1 MSSHSRELVFLIL
14 QYLNEEGL
22 KQSARMKRLR
32 SIFPVS
38 LRLKTTVARILNEEL
53 SSPVSMDFHPV
64 LHTLLL
70 VGTNTG
76 DIGLWDV
83 FFGVKFLSRNFKV
96 WDMGRC
102 SILSKRDLVKDPL
115 VSVKRVIWSPDGCFF
130 GIANSKHIAQLYSY
144 HGGSDVRTHLEK
156 SRLVYYTAGN
166 AILALGSNGVHLRWK
181 WPKDDDLDQ
190 SGQATAKVTT
200 QLWQLKNSL
209 QLLINDV
216 SNNNPEASVS
226 CFALSKNNS
235 YLFSKSG
242 KTITLFNLITYE
254 AMTNFLPPAPMATC
268 IAFYPQ
274 NNNIIAIGM
283 DDSIILIYNVPM
295 AQPSSRDT
303 VKESH
308 TLLPECSIDAYPNAI
323 ASHPQKPTQFAL
335 NLKNL
340 KANGSCCHRMML
352 ACCNHQ
358 ACLRVLSNHQA
369 CLRVLS

>member
-1 MSSHSRELVFLIL
+1 MAKDLIT
-14 QYLNEEGL
+14 
-22 KQSARMKRLR
+22 M
-32 SIFPVS
+32 
-38 LRLKTTVARILNEEL
+38 
-53 SSPVSMDFHPV
+53 
-64 LHTLLL
+64 LL
-70 VGTNTG
+70 VLGEQEWHILLT
-76 DIGLWDV
+76 
-83 FFGVKFLSRNFKV
+83 VK
-96 WDMGRC
+96 
-102 SILSKRDLVKDPL
+102 
-115 VSVKRVIWSPDGCFF
+115 
-130 GIANSKHIAQLYSY
+130 
-144 HGGSDVRTHLEK
+144 
-156 SRLVYYTAGN
+156 GN

-235 YLFSKSG
+235 YLFSTSG

-295 AQPSSRDT
+295 AQKFEKRSLGTCECDAIINFTDAEANSVCIEPQEPEGKWFMLPPDDVSVLQPPSLPKSS
-303 VKESH
+303 EQPPS
-308 TLLPECSIDAYPNAI
+308 LPES
-323 ASHPQKPTQFAL
+323 SELTKP
-335 NLKNL
+335 
-340 KANGSCCHRMML
+340 MPE
-352 ACCNHQ
+352 
-358 ACLRVLSNHQA
+358 
-369 CLRVLS
+369 